1 MKNTHSVLVALAAGA
16 WLPALHAD
24 QPPAPAAQ
32 PPATPAAPAP
42 APAPPQEQT
51 AIQAPS
57 AGLPILFDI
66 RQAETVKLRDV
77 RVQIAFLQHE
87 ARYSI
92 ACTLEDIRTKGKA
105 HPIDIAVP
113 IWYNPAANERKLPF
127 AQAVTGIS
135 VSKNDLKQKFVL
147 AEGKHPQHGTPAF
160 RDFDDTRHWIQA
172 SMKTD
177 PGLQVVN
184 FTFTLPYSSG
194 SRIKEPAT
202 GAVEIPAPGLSFH
215 LPYLSAWAG
224 EPLRSGS
231 ATFIHSEI
239 YPQDVDIKLDN
250 LERAENGTA
259 TWDFV
264 KHPLP
269 ADRQNTFDIFVG
281 QPCIVTGDTCTWKNG
296 AKYHL
301 STDYD
306 ITASSTLP
314 KDIMG
319 NECSAEN
326 LKTPGSGL
334 WAENTPGD
342 GEGEYLLIKPKN
354 PRRTQGIL
362 IQTGVTPSVQ
372 STVDPTARTH
382 PATTYS
388 MYTRPRSILV
398 DINNGE
404 DTYTVTLSD
413 DWNPQTITLLD
424 KGKPV
429 NSIKLTLQETY
440 PGTTDSSCYIQSIQ
454 LIDPVSK

>member
-1 MKNTHSVLVALAAGA
+1 MAAAGA
-16 WLPALHAD
+16 WLPALHAE

-32 PPATPAAPAP
+32 PPATAPQ
-42 APAPPQEQT
+42 QEQIAT
-51 AIQAPS
+51 QPPA
-57 AGLPILFDI
+57 AGLPVLFDI
-66 RQAETVKLRDV
+66 RQADTVKLRDA
-77 RVQIAFLQHE
+77 RIQIAFLQHE

-92 ACTLEDIRTKGKA
+92 TCTLEDIRTKGKA

-113 IWYNPAANERKLPF
+113 IWYNPAASERKLPF

-160 RDFDDTRHWIQA
+160 RDFDDTRHWIQS
-172 SMKTD
+172 SMKTE

-184 FTFTLPYSSG
+184 FNFTLPYSSG
-194 SRIKEPAT
+194 SRIKNAEN
-202 GAVEIPAPGLSFH
+202 GIIEIPAPGLSFH

-264 KHPLP
+264 KYPLP
-269 ADRQNTFDIFVG
+269 ADRQNSFDISIG
-281 QPCIVTGDTCTWKNG
+281 QPCIVSGDSCTWKNG
-296 AKYHL
+296 AQYRL

-326 LKTPGSGL
+326 LKTPGRGL

-354 PRRTQGIL
+354 PKRTQGIL
-362 IQTGVTPSVQ
+362 IRTGVTPSLQ
-372 STVDPTARTH
+372 GTVDPTAHTH

-429 NSIKLTLQETY
+429 NSIKLTLQEAY

-454 LIDPVSK
+454 LIDPASK